1 MVQASRW
8 SKPENYREWL
18 IRWNSAEEEGDE
30 DRALSLLHGG
40 PDVPYDADGT
50 SIISQL
56 GERVLFYL
64 GLIRHNEGSVREK
77 AYEILVHKFLTLLAG
92 TGIKEIKEAR
102 IPRYE
107 ILPEATLFI
116 EEVIDLLA
124 EKRESSEDFFFGY
137 ARGPY
142 KSDLIGFIRYLAQA
156 SGEGYVHPDENDPF
170 YQFFCRIREN
180 IIRILLKTGDL
191 KLIAEGRV
199 KGSIPILEEEIVEH
213 LWYIYSPEPEG
224 LGLYPMRNRIQEVW
238 SIKENFV
245 KALDELDPKAFRVAV
260 DDYHW
265 KELTFLLMAKLL
277 YRNIPHPLE
286 PLEQQS

>member
-1 MVQASRW
+1 MVQVNQW
-8 SKPENYREWL
+8 SKPKSYREWL
-18 IRWNSAEEEGDE
+18 VRWSSAEKEGDE

-40 PDVPYDADGT
+40 PDVPYDADGG
-50 SIISQL
+50 SAISQL
-56 GERVLFYL
+56 GERVIFYL

-92 TGIKEIKEAR
+92 TGIKEIRETR

-107 ILPEATLFI
+107 ILPEAALLI

-124 EKRESSEDFFFGY
+124 EKRESSDDFRGY
-137 ARGPY
+137 ARDPY
-142 KSDLIGFIRYLAQA
+142 KSDLLGFIGHLARV
-156 SGEGYVHPDENDPF
+156 SGEVHFHPDENDPF
-170 YQFFCRIREN
+170 YQFFYRIREN

-191 KLIAEGRV
+191 KLIAESRV

-213 LWYIYSPEPEG
+213 LWHIYSPEPEG
-224 LGLYPMRNRIQEVW
+224 LGMYPMRNRIQEVW
-238 SIKENFV
+238 STKENFV
-245 KALDELDPKAFRVAV
+245 KALDELDPKAFRVVV
-260 DDYHW
+260 DDCSW
-265 KELTFLLMAKLL
+265 KELTFLLVEKLL

>member
-1 MVQASRW
+1 MVQANQW
-8 SKPENYREWL
+8 SKPKNYREWL
-18 IRWNSAEEEGDE
+18 IRWNSAEKEGDE

-40 PDVPYDADGT
+40 TDVPYDDDGG
-50 SIISQL
+50 SAISQL
-56 GERVLFYL
+56 GERVRFYL
-64 GLIRHNEGSVREK
+64 GLIWHSEGSVREK
-77 AYEILVHKFLTLLAG
+77 AYEILVHRFLTLLTG
-92 TGIKEIKEAR
+92 TGINEISEAR
-102 IPRYE
+102 VPRYE
-107 ILPEATLFI
+107 ILPEAAFLI
-116 EEVIDLLA
+116 EEVINLLA
-124 EKRESSEDFFFGY
+124 EKRERSDDFLGY
-137 ARGPY
+137 TRDPY
-142 KSDLIGFIRYLAQA
+142 KSDLLRFIEYLARV
-156 SGEGYVHPDENDPF
+156 SGEGHFHPDEKDPF

-213 LWYIYSPEPEG
+213 LWYIYSPKPEG
-224 LGLYPMRNRIQEVW
+224 LGLYPTRNRIQEVW

-260 DDYHW
+260 YDYHW
-265 KELTFLLMAKLL
+265 KELTFLLMAELL